1 MINIFSIEILNQIIL
16 LWESEIKKKY
26 LYLLDFG
33 LSKKYRSSR
42 TLQHYPMVKKKKL
55 TGTARYASINA
66 LKGYEQSRRDDLEA
80 VGYVLVYFL
89 LGSLPW
95 QCLPGKEKEDRYMKI
110 MEKKQSTSPHELCK
124 NLPIEFEQ
132 YIDYTRKMEYE
143 QDPDYDYLTSLLM
156 KGLKGEE
163 IDYIYDWTDEKEK
176 QERKESSLH
185 LGPEKLEEEVEEV
198 QKDKE
203 EKVEV
208 FEQGGN
214 TPITV
219 VNNYV
224 NHVNNIVINNNNE
237 KKEENKEMEEDNK
250 VFSYLNEGVLKN
262 DQLNQISNQRPTNT
276 NIETIENKNNKPN
289 NSKNV
294 LKEENI
300 KRGRKGNKNE
310 YTIHQSKDTSD
321 NKCCVIF

>member
-1 MINIFSIEILNQIIL
+1 
-16 LWESEIKKKY
+16 
-26 LYLLDFG
+26 
-33 LSKKYRSSR
+33 
-42 TLQHYPMVKKKKL
+42 MVKKKKL

-80 VGYVLVYFL
+80 VGSVLVYFL

-95 QCLPGKEKEDRYMKI
+95 QGLPGKEKEDRYMKI

-124 NLPIEFEQ
+124 NLTIEFEQ

-143 QDPDYDYLTSLLM
+143 QEPDYDYLTSLLM

-203 EKVEV
+203 EKLKYL
-208 FEQGGN
+208 N
-214 TPITV
+214 
-219 VNNYV
+219 
-224 NHVNNIVINNNNE
+224 
-237 KKEENKEMEEDNK
+237 KEE
-250 VFSYLNEGVLKN
+250 
-262 DQLNQISNQRPTNT
+262 
-276 NIETIENKNNKPN
+276 
-289 NSKNV
+289 
-294 LKEENI
+294 
-300 KRGRKGNKNE
+300 
-310 YTIHQSKDTSD
+310 IHQ
-321 NKCCVIF
+321 

>member
-1 MINIFSIEILNQIIL
+1 
-16 LWESEIKKKY
+16 
-26 LYLLDFG
+26 
-33 LSKKYRSSR
+33 
-42 TLQHYPMVKKKKL
+42 
-55 TGTARYASINA
+55 
-66 LKGYEQSRRDDLEA
+66 
-80 VGYVLVYFL
+80 
-89 LGSLPW
+89 
-95 QCLPGKEKEDRYMKI
+95 
-110 MEKKQSTSPHELCK
+110 
-124 NLPIEFEQ
+124 
-132 YIDYTRKMEYE
+132 
-143 QDPDYDYLTSLLM
+143 M

-237 KKEENKEMEEDNK
+237 KKEENKEMEE
-250 VFSYLNEGVLKN
+250 
-262 DQLNQISNQRPTNT
+262 
-276 NIETIENKNNKPN
+276 
-289 NSKNV
+289 
-294 LKEENI
+294 ENI